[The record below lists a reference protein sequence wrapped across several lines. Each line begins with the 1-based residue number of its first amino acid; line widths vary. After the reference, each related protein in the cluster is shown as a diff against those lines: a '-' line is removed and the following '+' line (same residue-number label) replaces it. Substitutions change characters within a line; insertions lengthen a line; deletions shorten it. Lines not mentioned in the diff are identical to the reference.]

1 MNTAQTLIRYIR
13 NKKGQPRGVVVA
25 LRDNNEVCYGY
36 SICNPID
43 RWDRHEGLNRAISRA
58 KEREYD
64 LPTAPNTIKQIV
76 EGYENLSK
84 RAVKYF
90 KDLPREMVEFD
101 SIEMIQ

>member
-1 MNTAQTLIRYIR
+1 MEHTLIRYIR

-43 RWDRHEGLNRAISRA
+43 PWNKHKGLKIAVARALA
-58 KEREYD
+58 REYE
-64 LPTAPNTIKQIV
+64 LPQAENTTKQIM
-76 EGYENLSK
+76 EGYVNLSK

-90 KDLPREMVEFD
+90 KD
-101 SIEMIQ
+101 IEENNITFNAFSNGY